1 MLLHTVTHFIMQA
14 NPLLICL
21 IVAVTLG
28 LESSGVP
35 VVNTTLLLLTGA
47 LASMGHISLWELA
60 VAAISGSTAGACL
73 AYFIGKAGGR
83 RVLLR
88 LALFLHIDR
97 HRIQAAED
105 WFQKSGAWMI
115 FLSRM
120 LPYVRPFACFP
131 AGISQMNFTRFLL
144 AALAGS
150 TVWCLA
156 ILAVGWNLGR
166 RWGLAVHV
174 IRVYTLAASSVTILL
189 AAIIIAVSYTIKK
202 GLGRHAQPFGNSD
215 DKAAQENRDLMHV

>member
-14 NPLLICL
+14 SPLLICL
-21 IVAVTLG
+21 IVAVALG
-28 LESSGVP
+28 LESCGVP
-35 VVNTTLLLLTGA
+35 IVNTTLLLLTGA
-47 LASMGHISLWELA
+47 LASMGHVSLWVLA
-60 VAAISGSTAGACL
+60 IAAIAGSSAGACL
-73 AYFIGKAGGR
+73 AYFIGKVGGR
-83 RVLLR
+83 RALLR
-88 LALFLHIDR
+88 LALFFHIDR
-97 HRIQAAED
+97 HRIKAAED

-150 TVWCLA
+150 TIWCLA

-166 RWGLAVHV
+166 RWGLAVHM
-174 IRVYTLAASSVTILL
+174 IRVYTLPAIAVTILL
-189 AAIIIAVSYTIKK
+189 VAIVIAVSYIIKK
-202 GLGRHAQPFGNSD
+202 GRGSHAQPSGGAD
-215 DKAAQENRDLMHV
+215 DEAAHESRDLMHV

>member
-1 MLLHTVTHFIMQA
+1 MLVHSVTHFIMHA
-14 NPLLICL
+14 SPLLICV
-21 IVAVTLG
+21 IVAVMLG
-28 LESSGVP
+28 LESSGIP
-35 VVNTTLLLLTGA
+35 IVNTTLLLLVGA

-60 VAAISGSTAGACL
+60 IATIGGSTAGACL
-73 AYFIGKAGGR
+73 AYIVGKAGGR
-83 RVLLR
+83 RALLR
-88 LALFLHIDR
+88 LSLLLHIDR
-97 HRIQAAED
+97 HRIQAAEN

-156 ILAVGWNLGR
+156 ILAVGWSLGR
-166 RWGLAVHV
+166 RWGLAVHL
-174 IRVYTLAASSVTILL
+174 IRQYTLPAIGVIILL
-189 AAIIIAVSYTIKK
+189 LAIAIAATCITRK
-202 GLGRHAQPFGNSD
+202 GFGSHSQPPANADETAKESH
-215 DKAAQENRDLMHV
+215 DLMHV